1 MREPSLQ
8 TKILGSAPMVLLVW
22 AIGALIGYG
31 WLQDGSLWL
40 LGVGAIIAIS
50 TVMRAHEQVRTWRQW
65 QREWD
70 AMGEPPPRTR
80 R

>member
-1 MREPSLQ
+1 MKEPPLQ

-31 WLQDGSLWL
+31 WLHDGSLWL
-40 LGVGAIIAIS
+40 FGVSAIIAVS

-65 QREWD
+65 KREWD
-70 AMGEPPPRTR
+70 AMGEPR
-80 R
+80 